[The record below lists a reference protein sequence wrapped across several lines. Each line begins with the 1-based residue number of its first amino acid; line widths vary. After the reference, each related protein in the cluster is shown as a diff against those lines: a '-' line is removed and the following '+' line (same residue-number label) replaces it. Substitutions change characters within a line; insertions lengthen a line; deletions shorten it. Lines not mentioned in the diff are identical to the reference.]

1 MGARFVCVDHDTPL
15 LMPPDLREW
24 VPEDHLVHFIMEAVG
39 LIDLRE
45 AKINERGTGSRQ
57 YPPALMLGLLIYSYA
72 TGTFSSRQ
80 IERAT
85 YENVAVRL
93 LCADLHP
100 DHDSICTF
108 RRANH
113 ALLKSSFEQ
122 VLAMAVQMRVL
133 KVGQVTLAVD
143 GTKILANA
151 SKHSAVSHGRA
162 LAQIELLEKQV
173 AELLSKAEAAD
184 SVPLEDG
191 LTLPEEIARRQNR
204 LEQLRAA
211 SEVIKA
217 RAKECYQQE
226 LSQFQAKEQER
237 VERAKKTG
245 KKPGGRP
252 PQPPREG
259 PRDKDQF
266 NFTDPES
273 RIMKTPDGF
282 GQSYNAQAAVEI
294 ESRLLVGVNVSDA
307 PNDKGQL
314 GPTLATV
321 SPVIESL
328 EAVLVD
334 SGYYSAAAVAAVEQ
348 PSGATAGPMIYAAT
362 GRKSHGRTVQELEQ
376 RADPPA
382 PGPEASAKE
391 RMNHHL
397 ETKQGRELYALRK
410 QTIEPIFGI
419 IKETLGFRR
428 FSLRGLKN
436 VRTEW
441 TLVTLAYNLKR
452 LFHMGR
458 VPLAA

>member
-1 MGARFVCVDHDTPL
+1 
-15 LMPPDLREW
+15 
-24 VPEDHLVHFIMEAVG
+24 
-39 LIDLRE
+39 
-45 AKINERGTGSRQ
+45 
-57 YPPALMLGLLIYSYA
+57 LLIYSYA

-108 RRANH
+108 RRANG

-122 VLAMAVQMRVL
+122 VLSMAAQMRVL

-184 SVPLEDG
+184 SAPLEDG
-191 LTLPEEIARRQNR
+191 LTLPEEIARRQDR

-217 RAKECYQQE
+217 RAQERYRQE
-226 LSQFQAKEQER
+226 LSQFQSKEQER

-266 NFTDPES
+266 NFTDRES

-282 GQSYNAQAAVEI
+282 GQCYNAQAAVEI

-314 GPTLATV
+314 GPTLAAV
-321 SPVIESL
+321 SPVIESV

-334 SGYYSAAAVAAVEQ
+334 SGYYSAAAVAAVEE
-348 PSGATAGPMIYAAT
+348 PSGAKAGPLIYAAT

-382 PGPEASAKE
+382 PGPEASTKE
-391 RMNHHL
+391 RMKHRL

-452 LFHMGR
+452 LFHMGST
-458 VPLAA
+458 PLAA